1 MGLQISARHESWP
14 IAGQFVIARGSK
26 TAADVVVV
34 TVTENGVSGVGECL
48 PYPHYGESV
57 QQTLATIDAL
67 HRSGNETITRAN
79 LIETLPAGATR
90 NALDCALWDLE
101 AKQTGQPVWA
111 LANLPKPEPVITAF
125 TIGLGTLQEMGAKAE
140 LHSHRPLLKIKL
152 GSTDETND
160 IERLQAIRSA
170 APNARLIVDANE
182 GWSFDYLT
190 EIAAI
195 AADIGVEL
203 LEQPLPAADDS
214 SLIDYQC
221 PVPLGAD
228 ESFLGDADLVELAG
242 KYQVINLKLDKT
254 GGLTNALSLKARAE
268 ALGLEIMIGCM
279 VATSL
284 SMAPALLLT
293 QNSEMTQTARFIDLD
308 GPLLLA
314 RDREPG
320 LCYDGNTVSWPTGAF
335 WGVAE

>member
-1 MGLQISARHESWP
+1 MSKEISARHESWP
-14 IAGQFVIARGSK
+14 IDGQFVIARGSK

-57 QQTLATIDAL
+57 QQTLTMIDAL
-67 HRSGNETITRAN
+67 DPSTLEAMTRAD
-79 LIETLPAGATR
+79 LIETMPAGATR

-101 AKQTGQPVWA
+101 VKQTSQPVWV
-111 LANLPKPEPVITAF
+111 LADLAKPEPVITAF
-125 TIGLGTLQEMGAKAE
+125 TIGLGTLREMQAKAE
-140 LHSHRPLLKIKL
+140 QHSHRPLLKIKL
-152 GSTDETND
+152 GGSDKTND
-160 IERLQAIRSA
+160 IKRLKAIRSS

-182 GWSFDYLT
+182 GWSFDYLQ
-190 EIAAI
+190 EIAVI

-203 LEQPLPAADDS
+203 LEQPLPADDD
-214 SLIDYQC
+214 LALLGYQC
-221 PVPLGAD
+221 PVSLGAD
-228 ESFLGDADLVELAG
+228 ESFLTDVDLAELAR
-242 KYQVINLKLDKT
+242 KYQVINLKLDKA
-254 GGLTNALSLKARAE
+254 GGLTNALGVKHRAE

-293 QNSEMTQTARFIDLD
+293 QKSATTQTARFVDLD
-308 GPLLLA
+308 GPLLLEH
-314 RDREPG
+314 DREPG